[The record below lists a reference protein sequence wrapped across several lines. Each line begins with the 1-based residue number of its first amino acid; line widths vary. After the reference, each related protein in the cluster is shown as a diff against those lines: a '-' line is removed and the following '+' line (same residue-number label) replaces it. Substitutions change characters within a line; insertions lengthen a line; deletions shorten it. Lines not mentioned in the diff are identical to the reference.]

1 MFDEA
6 ERGTEFNRYV
16 REAKER
22 ASEPIDYNSLILW
35 KLASA
40 LAARSGS
47 NTRTHEIEDLI
58 NLLTPY
64 LDEKWERDVKA
75 IGLWKD
81 KNYRGSIDNG
91 KVHYLELAAIVNLMK
106 RAGLTPMGE
115 IDEGP

>member
-47 NTRTHEIEDLI
+47 NTRTHEIEDLTWMRSGSGTSRRSDSGRTRTTAVR
-58 NLLTPY
+58 LTMVRCTTSSSP
-64 LDEKWERDVKA
+64 R
-75 IGLWKD
+75 
-81 KNYRGSIDNG
+81 S
-91 KVHYLELAAIVNLMK
+91 
-106 RAGLTPMGE
+106 
-115 IDEGP
+115 